1 MALVAKEQ
9 SETGALKARFD
20 VLEEQVAPKVIKM
33 GRVPAVARQG
43 PAVTAVSGEL
53 IGLPKWTWGSN
64 RPFPEAQPAGFL

>member
-43 PAVTAVSGEL
+43 PAVTAVFRES
-53 IGLPKWTWGSN
+53 IGSPKQTWGNDSP
-64 RPFPEAQPAGFL
+64 RLAAPLAGSP